1 MFHRFY
7 TQCSLGTRRCQ
18 EAPPGRVAQQGE
30 RRLVALAMNHAEP
43 RRKASARHRAMSL
56 SAARCPL
63 VATPRSAASA
73 RPGFVSR
80 SFTASLIRQALAHA
94 HGCGPEHYDRLAHLS
109 RACIGVL
116 KDRFALKRRVDA
128 FHQPQVFARANG
140 RVGSTSGTPLIT
152 KPNTTLHQVRQSV
165 NGSFLA
171 SKDGL
176 ILESTRAPRHHDL
189 RCFVR
194 SYVQMSGPGGLLF
207 ASRGGL
213 NLDSASEM
221 RASVGN
227 HVSADRCL
235 SRWA

>member
-171 SKDGL
+171 SKDRLTLKSG
-176 ILESTRAPRHHDL
+176 SAPRQHDVAWP
-189 RCFVR
+189 VR
-194 SYVQMSGPGGLLF
+194 SYTHEWKTGRSSSGTSWWSL
-207 ASRGGL
+207 
-213 NLDSASEM
+213 
-221 RASVGN
+221 
-227 HVSADRCL
+227 RC
-235 SRWA
+235 SID